1 MRNLSSRNSLVEVK
15 FTDEMFARA
24 KMKAKSL
31 GSINNS
37 IRKGGGNI
45 VGYLGEEIVAHYMK
59 ADIISNDK
67 GTEKYNYDLVKDGK
81 KIEVKSKERSV
92 PPKDFYDASVAE
104 TSRHQQTDIYVFTS
118 IQCNGGE
125 PVRAWI
131 CGQKDAKEYFEQSRF
146 YAKGDIDPSNDWKVK
161 TACHNMP
168 YKDLDPV
175 ELEGYEE
182 EEEFP
187 FKF

>member
-1 MRNLSSRNSLVEVK
+1 MRNSSSQSTIVEVK
-15 FTDEMFARA
+15 FTDDMVARA
-24 KMKAKSL
+24 KTKAKSL

-37 IRKGGGNI
+37 IRKGEGNI

-59 ADIISNDK
+59 ADIISNDE

-81 KIEVKSKERSV
+81 KIEVKSKERTV
-92 PPKDFYDASVAE
+92 PPKGYYDASVAE
-104 TSRHQQTDIYVFTS
+104 TSRHQKTDIYVFTS

-131 CGQKDAKEYFEQSRF
+131 CGQKDAKEYFEQARF
-146 YAKGDIDPSNDWKVK
+146 YAKGDIDPSNNFEVLTDM
-161 TACHNMP
+161 HNMP

-175 ELEGYEE
+175 ELEGHEE
-182 EEEFP
+182 EREFP
-187 FKF
+187 QF

>member
-1 MRNLSSRNSLVEVK
+1 MRNSSSQSTIVEVK
-15 FTDEMFARA
+15 FTDDMVARA
-24 KMKAKSL
+24 KTKAKRL

-37 IRKGGGNI
+37 IRKGKGNI

-59 ADIISNDK
+59 ADIISNDE

-81 KIEVKSKERSV
+81 KIEVKSKERTV
-92 PPKDFYDASVAE
+92 PPKGHYDASVAE
-104 TSRHQQTDIYVFTS
+104 TSRHQKTSIYVFTS

-131 CGQKDAKEYFEQSRF
+131 CGQKDAKEYFEQARF
-146 YAKGDIDPSNDWKVK
+146 YAKGDIDPSNNFEVLTDM
-161 TACHNMP
+161 HNMP

-175 ELEGYEE
+175 E
-182 EEEFP
+182 F
-187 FKF
+187 

>member
-1 MRNLSSRNSLVEVK
+1 MRNSSSQSTIVEVK
-15 FTDEMFARA
+15 FKDYIVARA
-24 KMKAKSL
+24 NAKAKSL

-37 IRKGGGNI
+37 IRKGKGNI

-59 ADIISNDK
+59 ADIISNDE

-81 KIEVKSKERSV
+81 KIEVKSKERTV
-92 PPKDFYDASVAE
+92 PPKGYYDASVAE
-104 TSRHQQTDIYVFTS
+104 TSRHQKTDIYVFTS

-131 CGQKDAKEYFEQSRF
+131 CGQKDAKEYFEQARF
-146 YAKGDIDPSNDWKVK
+146 YAKGDIDPSNNFEVLTDM
-161 TACHNMP
+161 HNMP

-175 ELEGYEE
+175 ELEGHEE
-182 EEEFP
+182 EREFP
-187 FKF
+187 QF

>member
-15 FTDEMFARA
+15 FTDEMLARA
-24 KMKAKSL
+24 KAKAKSL

-104 TSRHQQTDIYVFTS
+104 TSRHQKTDIYVFTS
-118 IQCNGGE
+118 IKCESGK
-125 PVRAWI
+125 PVKAWI
-131 CGQKDAKEYFEQSRF
+131 CGQKDAKEYFEQASF
-146 YAKGDIDPSNDWKVK
+146 YAKGDIDPSNGWKVS
-161 TACHNMP
+161 TACHNVP

-175 ELEGYEE
+175 ELEGHEE

-187 FKF
+187 QF

>member
-1 MRNLSSRNSLVEVK
+1 MKNLSGRNSLVEVK
-15 FTDEMFARA
+15 FTDEMLARA
-24 KMKAKSL
+24 KIKAKGL
-31 GSINNS
+31 GSIKNS
-37 IRKGGGNI
+37 IRKGKGNI

-59 ADIISNDK
+59 ADIISNDE

-118 IQCNGGE
+118 IECESGK
-125 PVRAWI
+125 PVKAWI
-131 CGQKDAKEYFEQSRF
+131 CGQKDAKEYFEQARF
-146 YAKGDIDPSNDWKVK
+146 YAKGDIDSSNGWKVS
-161 TACHNMP
+161 TACHNVP

-175 ELEGYEE
+175 ELEGHEE

-187 FKF
+187 QF

>member
-1 MRNLSSRNSLVEVK
+1 MRNSSSQSTIVEVK
-15 FTDEMFARA
+15 FTDDMVARA
-24 KMKAKSL
+24 KAKAKSL

-37 IRKGGGNI
+37 IRKGKGNI

-59 ADIISNDK
+59 ADIISNDE

-81 KIEVKSKERSV
+81 KIEVKSKERTV
-92 PPKDFYDASVAE
+92 PPKGYYDASVAE
-104 TSRHQQTDIYVFTS
+104 TSRHQKTDIYVFTS

-131 CGQKDAKEYFEQSRF
+131 CGQKDAKEYFEQARF
-146 YAKGDIDPSNDWKVK
+146 YAKGDIDPSNKFEVLTDM
-161 TACHNMP
+161 HNMP

-175 ELEGYEE
+175 ELEGHEE
-182 EEEFP
+182 EREFP
-187 FKF
+187 QF